1 MKWAVDKIINGIATI
16 ENIDTLEKKEI
27 SIKLLPT
34 STTEGTILRYE
45 NGKYIQDS
53 FFEEKRKLNIE
64 ERFKRLRNNN

>member
-16 ENIDTLEKKEI
+16 ENIKTLEKKEI

-34 STTEGTILRYE
+34 STTERTILRYE
-45 NGKYIQDS
+45 NNKYIQDNCL
-53 FFEEKRKLNIE
+53 EKERKLSIE